1 VFFGSDAGS
10 ASKING
16 SGISSA
22 DKNADTFAPLR
33 FVAAG
38 EERCESGGS
47 AGFCYDA
54 QHFPEGL
61 LGLPNRV
68 VSNKHRAAD
77 KFLRDGEH

>member
-1 VFFGSDAGS
+1 VFFGGDAGS

-16 SGISSA
+16 TRISSA

-47 AGFCYDA
+47 AGFCHDA
-54 QHFPEGL
+54 QHSPEGL
-61 LGLPNRV
+61 LGLLNCG
-68 VSNKHRAAD
+68 VSNKYNATH
-77 KFLRDGEH
+77 KSLRDGKH